1 MASWRRLDEASAA
14 EARELLRTCCGST
27 RWVQRME
34 ARRPFGN
41 QEALLS
47 SAAEVWWSLGEDD
60 WRQAF
65 AHHPKIG
72 DRESLRKRFASTASW
87 AADEQKGAID
97 ASESVLDALARGN
110 RDYEE
115 KFGYIFIVCATGK
128 SAPEMLALLEARLPN
143 DPEPEMKNAA
153 EEQMK
158 ITRLRL
164 EKLLE
169 DR

>member
-27 RWVQRME
+27 RWVERMA

-65 AHHPKIG
+65 AQHPKIG
-72 DRESLRKRFASTASW
+72 DRDALERRFATTAHLS
-87 AADEQKGAID
+87 AVEQRGIEGAR
-97 ASESVLDALARGN
+97 SEVLTALSEAN
-110 RDYEE
+110 RLYEE
-115 KFGYIFIVCATGK
+115 TFGYIFIVCARGR
-128 SAPEMLALLEARLPN
+128 SAEEMLALLRARLPN
-143 DPEPEMKNAA
+143 DPAVEIRVAAA
-153 EEQMK
+153 EQAA

-164 EKLLE
+164 IEL
-169 DR
+169 R